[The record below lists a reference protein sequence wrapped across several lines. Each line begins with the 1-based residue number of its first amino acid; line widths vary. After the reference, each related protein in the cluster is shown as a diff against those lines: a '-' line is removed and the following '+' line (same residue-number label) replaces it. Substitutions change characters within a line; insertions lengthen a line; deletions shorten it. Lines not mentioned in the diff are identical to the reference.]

1 MSDKK
6 LKDKVAVVTGGGRG
20 IGKAICLAF
29 AREGAS
35 VMVAS
40 NVKAENENVA
50 EMLRKKG
57 NEAFAYTVDTTDV
70 EQVAGLAAE
79 VKKRFGK
86 LDILANNAGVV
97 GKRAFTWEFDDK
109 IFRRTMEVNLFG
121 THNVTKALLPLI
133 IAQKK
138 GRVINTASINGKLG
152 SFGNAPYSASKHGV
166 IGLTRTLAI
175 ELCMAG
181 LSGITVNA
189 VCPGV
194 TNTDMLTGP
203 GEILDDG
210 ARMLGKT
217 REQVLKEI
225 VLPMSAQR
233 RLMEPEEIAE
243 AFVYLASDDAKGIT
257 GQAINVCGG
266 SVFY

>member
-57 NEAFAYTVDTTDV
+57 TEAFAYTVDTTDV

-109 IFRRTMEVNLFG
+109 IQAIISLVVVFPLEP
-121 THNVTKALLPLI
+121 VTAI
-133 IAQKK
+133 
-138 GRVINTASINGKLG
+138 TGKLNFCLRKRAI
-152 SFGNAPYSASKHGV
+152 SPKARVVS
-166 IGLTRTLAI
+166 LTLITAI
-175 ELCMAG
+175 C
-181 LSGITVNA
+181 
-189 VCPGV
+189 
-194 TNTDMLTGP
+194 
-203 GEILDDG
+203 
-210 ARMLGKT
+210 
-217 REQVLKEI
+217 
-225 VLPMSAQR
+225 
-233 RLMEPEEIAE
+233 
-243 AFVYLASDDAKGIT
+243 
-257 GQAINVCGG
+257 
-266 SVFY
+266 

>member
-1 MSDKK
+1 MK

-35 VMVAS
+35 VIVAS

-50 EMLRKKG
+50 EMLRKNG

-79 VKKRFGK
+79 VKKRFSK

-109 IFRRTMEVNLFG
+109 NWRRTMEINLYG
-121 THNVTKALLPLI
+121 TFYVTKALLPLI
-133 IAQKK
+133 IPQQK
-138 GRVINTASINGKLG
+138 GRVINTASISGKQG
-152 SFGNAPYSASKHGV
+152 SPTNVAYAASKHGV
-166 IGLTRTLAI
+166 IGLTRTLAL
-175 ELCMAG
+175 ELCMLG

-194 TNTDMLTGP
+194 VNTGMLTGD
-203 GEILDDG
+203 GEILDEVS
-210 ARMLGKT
+210 RLLGLT
-217 REQVLKEI
+217 REQALKDK

-233 RLMEPEEIAE
+233 RLFEPEEIAE